1 MTQPDPARPA
11 PPGKSRILLI
21 TGVSGAGKSSALKS
35 LEDIGFEAI
44 DNVPVSL
51 IPRLVAGG
59 ADAHPIAVGVD
70 IRTRDFSPDAI
81 LRQID
86 ALRRR
91 DDLDTQIV
99 FIDCGDDVLIERFG
113 ETRRRHPLAA
123 DRPIADGLKQERE
136 RLDPLR
142 RRADMLIDTSEMHA
156 RELKQLLHD
165 RFRPG
170 EGNGPTIL
178 LTSFGFKNGLPRDAD
193 LVFDVRFLK
202 NPHYQRDLRPQTGRD
217 APVAEYIE
225 GDDSLEPFFENLTRL
240 LQPLIPRYA
249 AEGKSYLTIAI
260 GCTGGR
266 HRSVYTVERLGAWL
280 VEQGH
285 SLQLRHRDLEIPEK

>member
-11 PPGKSRILLI
+11 AAGKSRILLI

-51 IPRLVAGG
+51 IPRLVAAGD
-59 ADAHPIAVGVD
+59 DAHPIAVGVD
-70 IRTRDFSPDAI
+70 IRTRDFDPDSI
-81 LRQID
+81 LREIT

-91 DDLDTQIV
+91 DDLDIQII

-123 DRPIADGLKQERE
+123 DRPIIDGLKQERE

-142 RRADMLIDTSEMHA
+142 RRADMVIDTSEMHA

-165 RFRPG
+165 RFQPG
-170 EGNGPTIL
+170 QDAGPTIL

-193 LVFDVRFLK
+193 LVFDVRFLR
-202 NPHYQRDLRPQTGRD
+202 NPHYQRELRPQTGRD
-217 APVAEYIE
+217 AAVAQYIE
-225 GDDSLEPFFENLTRL
+225 GDDGLAPFFENLTRL
-240 LQPLIPRYA
+240 LAPLIPRYA
-249 AEGKSYLTIAI
+249 AEGKSYLTIAV

-266 HRSVYTVERLGAWL
+266 HRSVYTVERLGAWIA
-280 VEQGH
+280 EQGH